1 MNINDKLYG
10 FTVVSKNRI
19 EMLGADV
26 YTLYH
31 DKCGARLTY
40 LDTGDD
46 NMTFSVSFKTLPE
59 DSTGVFHILEHSVLC
74 GSEKYP
80 LKDPFVELLKGSL
93 NTFLNAMTFQDK
105 TMYPV
110 SSRNKRDFYN
120 LVGVYMDAVLHP
132 LVIKS
137 PNAFYQEGWHYE
149 VDDEGRLN
157 YNGVVY
163 NEMKGDYSSPDSVSD
178 RYMNMMLYEGTPY
191 EHDSGGDPTEIVK
204 LTYESFCEAHK
215 KYYHPTNAELFLD
228 GNVEL
233 SKILPLLD
241 SFLSEYEVS
250 EVKKSD
256 LVIPRVTLNAP
267 KSATAYYEVKSGEST
282 VDKSRV
288 SVGFIT
294 TNYDDISRQLALL
307 VIKKALFGSN
317 EARVKRKILDSG
329 LCENMTSSSR
339 DGIMENCLI
348 FDFINVKEG
357 KSDELI
363 SLFYRE
369 LSEVVAERIDREEL
383 AAALS
388 FYEFQI
394 RERDYGSTPA
404 GVINAI
410 SVMESL
416 LYCDDPTLAFCT
428 SEIFDTLRSRLA
440 TDYFE
445 KLLSMLLLDNNR
457 RATLYLLPSD
467 TMAEERARA
476 EREMLDSV
484 CEMIGEGG
492 VRELMKI
499 EEELLS
505 WQESPDSD
513 EALATIPH
521 LTLDDISRSP
531 SETPTDIYN
540 VESVRVIS
548 HPIATNGI
556 IYTELYFDI
565 SDISLEDIPFFSLIS
580 GLLAN
585 LDTEKRSAKEL
596 LRQINLNLGSL
607 GGSVSVLSR
616 HEGNERI
623 PKVYFV
629 VSASALSDRRD
640 ALSDIIL
647 EVVNETLFGDKIAIK
662 KILRQ
667 ILISSE
673 ESFPS
678 AGHTYAMGRVRAQ
691 DSVEGTVREY
701 YSGYEGYI
709 SLKAIFS
716 DYDDNFEKIKARI
729 LSLLDKF
736 ITRERLTVSIV
747 GEYNED
753 LATRLVKGVKCGG
766 KCHPVCNISPLPIAR
781 EGIAIPAQVS
791 YASRGY
797 NILSLK
803 ELPVGSLDVL
813 RHLVGYEYLWS
824 EIRVK
829 GGAYGGGL
837 SVNLGGAVSFYS
849 YRDPSPLRSLDV
861 FSGVPDFLRENI
873 DTLDIAKYVIG
884 AIGDVESIKTP
895 RMRGCTATIRVIKN
909 ITREERIKTRGE
921 LIDTS
926 REDILYLADLI
937 ERVIAQGGL
946 CVVAPRDELLKIAG
960 IEKILEI

>member
-1 MNINDKLYG
+1 MNINEKLYG

-19 EMLGADV
+19 EMLGADA

-46 NMTFSVSFKTLPE
+46 NMTFSVSVKTLPE

-132 LVIKS
+132 LVLKS

-163 NEMKGDYSSPDSVSD
+163 NEMKGDYSSPDSVTD

-191 EHDSGGDPTEIVK
+191 EHDSGGDPAEIVK
-204 LTYESFCEAHK
+204 LTYESFCKAHK
-215 KYYHPTNAELFLD
+215 KYYHPTHQELFLD
-228 GNVEL
+228 GNVDL
-233 SKILPLLD
+233 SEILPLID

-256 LVIPRVTLNAP
+256 FVIPRVTLTAP
-267 KSATAYYEVKSGEST
+267 KSTTAYYEVKDGEPT
-282 VDKSRV
+282 TDKSRV

-294 TNYDDISRQLALL
+294 TTYDDILRQLALL

-348 FDFINVKEG
+348 FDFINVKDG
-357 KSDELI
+357 RSDELI

-369 LSEVVAERIDREEL
+369 ISEVIAEGIDREEL
-383 AAALS
+383 SAALS

-428 SEIFDTLRSRLA
+428 SEIFDSLRSRLA

-445 KLLSMLLLDNNR
+445 KLLSELLLDNNR

-476 EREMLDSV
+476 ERETLELA
-484 CEMIGEGG
+484 CERLGEVG
-492 VRELMKI
+492 VKELKRI
-499 EEELLS
+499 EEELLL
-505 WQESPDSD
+505 WQQTPDSE
-513 EALATIPH
+513 EALLTIPH

-531 SETPTDIYN
+531 GETPTDIYS
-540 VESVRVIS
+540 VEGVRVIS

-556 IYTELYFDI
+556 SYTELYFDI
-565 SDISLEDIPFFSLIS
+565 SDVTLDEIPLLSLIS

-596 LRQINLNLGSL
+596 LRLINLNLGSL
-607 GGSVSVLSR
+607 GGSVSALSR
-616 HEGNERI
+616 HEENERI

-629 VSASALSDRRD
+629 VSASALSDRCEL
-640 ALSDIIL
+640 LSDIIL
-647 EVVNETLFGDKIAIK
+647 EVINETLFVDKTAIK

-678 AGHTYAMGRVRAQ
+678 TGHTYAMGRVRAQ
-691 DSVEGTVREY
+691 DSVEGTIREY

-709 SLKAIFS
+709 ALKTLFK
-716 DYDDNFEKIKARI
+716 DFDDNFENIRAT
-729 LSLLDKF
+729 LSSLLDKF
-736 ITRERLTVSIV
+736 ITRERLVISIV
-747 GEYNED
+747 GEYNES
-753 LATRLVKGVKCGG
+753 LATRLALGVKCGG
-766 KCHPVCNISPLPIAR
+766 KCHPVCNISPLPVSR

-797 NILSLK
+797 NILSLG
-803 ELPVGSLDVL
+803 ELPCGSLDVL
-813 RHLVGYEYLWS
+813 RPLVGYEYLWS

-849 YRDPSPLRSLDV
+849 YRDPSPYRSLDV

-873 DTLDIAKYVIG
+873 DTLDITKYIIG
-884 AIGDVESIKTP
+884 AIGDVEAIKTP
-895 RMRGCTATIRVIKN
+895 RMRGCTATMRVIKN
-909 ITREERIKTRGE
+909 ITLEERIKTRGE

-926 REDILYLADLI
+926 REDILSLADLI
-937 ERVIAQGGL
+937 ERAIARGGF
-946 CVVAPRDELLKIAG
+946 CVVAPRDELMKIEE
-960 IEKILEI
+960 IDKILEI